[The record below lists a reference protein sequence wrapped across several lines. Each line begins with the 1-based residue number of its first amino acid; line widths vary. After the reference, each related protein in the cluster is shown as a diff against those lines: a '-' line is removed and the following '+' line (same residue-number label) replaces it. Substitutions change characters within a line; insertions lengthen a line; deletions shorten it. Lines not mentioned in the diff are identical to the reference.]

1 MGKVVTSEGL
11 TEFVQSG
18 KFTQVTNHKAGEGA
32 PKLETV
38 KAAPVLD
45 VKPLGDKA
53 DGKSTDTPQGSRAS
67 AGEVL
72 EQRGSDSSEAL
83 TDEEK
88 ALPEKAQKEIQ
99 RSKRAVNEKHKA
111 MKEAQEAAESADRL
125 AEQQYNERRLAEQRA
140 EKAEARAREL
150 EVKANPPPPE
160 AKEPEIKDY
169 QDAAGNI
176 DWVKFQKDTSKY
188 AADRAIK
195 DYQKTQTDHQVAVER
210 EARIKVMQAAADKSR
225 ELHPD
230 FDDVMTRVKGTDA
243 DRVPNFV
250 LSYIEESENSAEVA
264 YHLAKN
270 PEVSQKIAKMKPIL
284 GIAELGKLEVSLVK
298 PPSETANAPA
308 VKSVTPVRSSGA
320 PAPITPL
327 DGEGS
332 GGINTD
338 PSTMSYKELRAYHRS
353 KEAEKR
359 RR

>member
-45 VKPLGDKA
+45 VKPLVADKA
-53 DGKSTDTPQGSRAS
+53 ADKPVEAVKPV
-67 AGEVL
+67 EV
-72 EQRGSDSSEAL
+72 EEAL

-150 EVKANPPPPE
+150 EAKANPPPPE

-188 AADRAIK
+188 AADQAVK
-195 DYQKTQTDHQVAVER
+195 DFRMGLAKEAADRETAVRMEAMKANAAKVR
-210 EARIKVMQAAADKSR
+210 EA
-225 ELHPD
+225 HPD
-230 FDDVMTRVKGTDA
+230 FDDVMSRLQGTDA
-243 DRVPNFV
+243 DKVPNFV
-250 LSYIEESENSAEVA
+250 LSFIQESENSAEVA

-308 VKSVTPVRSSGA
+308 VKSVTPVRSGGA